1 MRFASLKTRI
11 AVDVECIHSCM
22 HPSMHS
28 CMHASMRALFITSR
42 ARCNGNRVDATD
54 RVGNRIESPPPP
66 PAAVVVYVVRAT
78 PALSSQSQTERV
90 RRPARDDDD
99 APRVSLPTT
108 VRAHGVSP
116 ERRKRVFGRRRRR
129 RRRHDDD
136 DDMRRDARERCRSST
151 GRTPRTDDD
160 DVMNDASRWM
170 ESCIHAFIHSSPV
183 RDDDE

>member
-11 AVDVECIHSCM
+11 AVDVECIHSCI
-22 HPSMHS
+22 HACIHA
-28 CMHASMRALFITSR
+28 CTHASIHALFITSR

-54 RVGNRIESPPPP
+54 RVGNRIESPPSP

-90 RRPARDDDD
+90 RRPARDDDH

-129 RRRHDDD
+129 RRRRRHDDD
-136 DDMRRDARERCRSST
+136 DDMRRDARERCRSAT
-151 GRTPRTDDD
+151 GRTTRSH
-160 DVMNDASRWM
+160 AGW
-170 ESCIHAFIHSSPV
+170 IHFMRACMHFMHSSPV